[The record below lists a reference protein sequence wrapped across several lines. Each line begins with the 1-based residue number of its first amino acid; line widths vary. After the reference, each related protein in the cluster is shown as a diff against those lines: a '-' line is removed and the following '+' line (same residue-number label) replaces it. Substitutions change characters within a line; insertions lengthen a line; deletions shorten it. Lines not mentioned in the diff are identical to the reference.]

1 MIPMRSLL
9 AVAASLV
16 LALPL
21 AGQST
26 LEFDPKVGAI
36 GAEVVLRTAV
46 PPGASLRF
54 GGRAL
59 ALLREPNRPPSF
71 VIPPGAATSFLEL
84 VVDGKLV
91 AKSAVPFIVSGTSIV
106 TTPKLV
112 GLKEAIDVFGYVDPR
127 PEGANAPEPKAKA
140 VLKIGDN
147 DILTIGEAPP
157 ARLGYAV
164 DLGDASSA
172 AKMGMGQPG
181 FIITARPPKKT
192 PTVPTPPPN

>member
-9 AVAASLV
+9 AATASLA

-36 GAEVVLRTAV
+36 GAEVVVKSPV
-46 PPGASLRF
+46 PPGAVLRF
-54 GGRAL
+54 AGRTL
-59 ALLREPNRPPSF
+59 PLLREPNRPPSF
-71 VIPPGAATSFLEL
+71 VIPLSSATGFLEL

-91 AKSAVPFIVSGTSIV
+91 AKSAVPFIVSGTSLV
-106 TTPKLV
+106 SAPKLV

-127 PEGANAPEPKAKA
+127 PEGALAPEPKAKA
-140 VLKIGDN
+140 VLKLGDN

-157 ARLGYAV
+157 SRLGTAV
-164 DLGDASSA
+164 ELGDASSA
-172 AKMGMGQPG
+172 ARTGMGQPG
-181 FIITARPPKKT
+181 FLITARPPKKKL
-192 PTVPTPPPN
+192 TVPTPPPN